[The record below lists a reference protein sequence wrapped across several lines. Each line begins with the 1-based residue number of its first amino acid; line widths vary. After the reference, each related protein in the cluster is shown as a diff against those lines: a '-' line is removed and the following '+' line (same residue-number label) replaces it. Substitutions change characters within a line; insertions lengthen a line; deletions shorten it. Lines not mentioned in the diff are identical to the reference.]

1 MVRKKQIWLY
11 FLLATLL
18 VAADQWVKCWTVQ
31 NLALNESKTLI
42 PGVVELTHIQNT
54 GASFSILSE
63 HTWLLAILS
72 GLASLLVVFLILRRF
87 FPQHLGMVALA
98 LILGG
103 AVGNL
108 IDRVLLGYVTD
119 MFQLQFMNFA
129 VFNVADTGIV
139 VGGILLFVYV
149 FFFWRTEKKEEN
161 A

>member
-11 FLLATLL
+11 FLLAAIV
-18 VAADQWVKCWTVQ
+18 VAADQWVKYWTVQ
-31 NLALNESKTLI
+31 NLALNETKNLI

-54 GASFSILSE
+54 GASFSILSD
-63 HTWLLAILS
+63 HTWLLALLS
-72 GLASLLVVFLILRRF
+72 GLASLLVIFLMLRRF
-87 FPQHLGMVALA
+87 FPQSMGMISLA

-129 VFNVADTGIV
+129 IFNVADTGIV
-139 VGGILLFVYV
+139 IGGVLLFVYV
-149 FFFWRTEKKEEN
+149 FFFWKTEKKEEG